1 LKRNEPVEVI
11 DRLVPR
17 PARGAWIET
26 VSAEYFVAVAPAA
39 PRAGRVD

>member
-1 LKRNEPVEVI
+1 MR
-11 DRLVPR
+11 PR

-26 VSAEYFVAVAPAA
+26 VRLAGGEKRQFAA